1 MDFNSNLNE
10 HYRKSVLTTVNEVA
24 EPIGDDD
31 ETTLF
36 LGWPVYQSGTALE
49 ADDHWHKILRKGLYR
64 VDASVTFVPSRDG
77 RATVRILLDGKELPA
92 SRSFVTVR
100 EGEYC
105 TIAACVPAFDRAEAT
120 SLSPKIE
127 VTIHSVAG
135 CVTRTML
142 STIKLA

>member
-1 MDFNSNLNE
+1 MDFNSNFNE
-10 HYRKSVLTTVNEVA
+10 HYRKSVLTTVSEA
-24 EPIGDDD
+24 DEPIGDDD

-49 ADDHWHKILRKGLYR
+49 ASDYWHKILRKGLYR
-64 VDASVTFVPSRDG
+64 VDASVIFVPASDG
-77 RATVRILLDGKELPA
+77 LATVRILLNGKELPE
-92 SRSFVTVR
+92 SRTRVTVR

-105 TIAACVPAFDRAEAT
+105 TIDACVPAFDRAEAS

-135 CVTRTML
+135 YVTRTML